1 MYETIVDDIEKQ
13 YGIKVTRTACWF
25 HARHYFSDACV
36 SDQRVKPVIEL
47 INYLFYIERYAK
59 SKNYTFEQRLAL
71 RLRYSRKVVATIMK
85 TLERMKSDKKA
96 NYGRLVMRAIN
107 YVLDDRKAFQV
118 FLANGMVEIHNIAI
132 ERCFR
137 HIANGRRN
145 WLHTGSHEAAEN
157 LAFMYSLYESCKMNE
172 WDFGRYIEDILTRM
186 KDGDKD
192 YLSMLPCYY
201 KAPEI
206 QVEERA

>member
-1 MYETIVDDIEKQ
+1 MSRWNVRRKKSAKKLRPGYKRNV
-13 YGIKVTRTACWF
+13 
-25 HARHYFSDACV
+25 FS
-36 SDQRVKPVIEL
+36 I
-47 INYLFYIERYAK
+47 
-59 SKNYTFEQRLAL
+59 RL
-71 RLRYSRKVVATIMK
+71 SR
-85 TLERMKSDKKA
+85 S
-96 NYGRLVMRAIN
+96 
-107 YVLDDRKAFQV
+107 LDND
-118 FLANGMVEIHNIAI
+118 I

-172 WDFGRYIEDILTRM
+172 LDFGRYIEDILTRM

-201 KAPEI
+201 KAPKI
-206 QVEERA
+206 QVEECA